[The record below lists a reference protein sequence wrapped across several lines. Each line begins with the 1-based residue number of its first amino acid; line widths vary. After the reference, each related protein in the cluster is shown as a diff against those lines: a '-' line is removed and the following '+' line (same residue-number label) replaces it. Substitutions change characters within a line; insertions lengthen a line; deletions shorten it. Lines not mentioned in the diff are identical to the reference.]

1 MHLVLVPWE
10 SLDRP
15 PISMAKVDGLKA
27 RPELNGKLGRTT
39 SGATPEGRY
48 QIRFEH
54 DSAVH
59 LAL

>member
-1 MHLVLVPWE
+1 
-10 SLDRP
+10 
-15 PISMAKVDGLKA
+15 MAKVDGLKA

-39 SGATPEGRY
+39 SGANPEGRY